1 MDWIKRVVCCVWVM
15 LGAGHTAMAGELA
28 SAGFRVPVASVNA
41 GGAVGMRSA
50 AGADMFSRADATI
63 GQASPAGLQRNAA
76 GEVVAVAGLWTPEQE
91 APPTPRCLGDC
102 NGDGT
107 VTVDELIRGVNI
119 ALGSAEVSVC
129 GVFDANADEA
139 VTIDEVVKA
148 VNNALNGC
156 PTT

>member
-1 MDWIKRVVCCVWVM
+1 MDWIKRIVCCVWVM

-28 SAGFRVPVASVNA
+28 SPGFRVPVASVNA
-41 GGAVGMRSA
+41 GGAVGMRGET
-50 AGADMFSRADATI
+50 GADMFSRADATI

-76 GEVVAVAGLWTPEQE
+76 GDVVAVAGLWTPEQQ
-91 APPTPRCLGDC
+91 APPTLPCLGDC
-102 NGDGT
+102 NADGT

-119 ALGSAEVSVC
+119 ALGNAAASVC
-129 GVFDANADEA
+129 GVFDANADES

-156 PTT
+156 PST